1 MYIGIPYTIKK
12 PITAPSSDKIRLA
25 SMAKNEMIAE
35 NIKVNQVNCIK
46 VYYLFLGL
54 AANLI
59 Y

>member
-12 PITAPSSDKIRLA
+12 PIIAPSSDKIRLT
-25 SMAKNEMIAE
+25 SMDKNEMIAE

-46 VYYLFLGL
+46 FYYFFFGL
-54 AANLI
+54 ATKVI